1 MKLSE
6 IDQNLAVSS
15 KLDIEGL
22 LYRNV
27 LGQAFLCVT
36 FIRNT
41 VEKTRY
47 SGDIDIQA
55 QHSAG

>member
-47 SGDIDIQA
+47 SGDIDI
-55 QHSAG
+55 